1 MGEFRFAVIS
11 GYLFVAFDQLLEIG
25 EHLVQKAKDGD
36 LNDVSSEE
44 AIHISERLE
53 ESILK
58 RIIVV
63 ENPSRNDLSKVRPQ
77 DQVEK

>member
-1 MGEFRFAVIS
+1 MGEFRFAVVS
-11 GYLFVAFDQLLEIG
+11 GHLFVPFDQLLEIG

-36 LNDVSSEE
+36 LNDVSGEE
-44 AIHISERLE
+44 AIHISERLK

-58 RIIVV
+58 GIIVV

-77 DQVEK
+77 DQIEK